1 MMKPERNRQR
11 GKATEK
17 AIAKRIG
24 GKRVGIFG
32 GEDID
37 AGPFSVEVK
46 DRSVF
51 VGGSFMAQAVRNCP
65 QGKTPLVI
73 VHVTGARHDGD
84 LVIMRMRDWE
94 EWFGDLTKGEGQD
107 GSQDQH

>member
-1 MMKPERNRQR
+1 MNSTTNKKRSR
-11 GKATEK
+11 GKNTEQ
-17 AIAKRIG
+17 AIAGRLG

-46 DRSVF
+46 DRAAF
-51 VGGSFMAQAVRNCP
+51 VGAGFMAQAVRNCP
-65 QGKTPLVI
+65 AGKTPLVV

-84 LVIMRMRDWE
+84 LVMMRLADWQDWYGTMGRE
-94 EWFGDLTKGEGQD
+94 GEQ
-107 GSQDQH
+107 